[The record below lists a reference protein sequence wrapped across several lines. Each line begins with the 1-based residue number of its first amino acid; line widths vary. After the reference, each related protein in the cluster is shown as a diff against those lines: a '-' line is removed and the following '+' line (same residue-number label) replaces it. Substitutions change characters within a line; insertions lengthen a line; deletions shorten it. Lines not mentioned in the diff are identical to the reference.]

1 MNSSLDRQFIE
12 RAIALAIRH
21 SDDGVHGPFGAVVV
35 RDRSVVGEGWNQ
47 VVAGRDPSAH
57 AEITAI
63 RNACRTLDS
72 HVLAGCTLYSSCEP
86 CPMCLAAIYWARLDR
101 VVFACRAED
110 AARAGFDDAAI
121 LEEIAKPWPERRI
134 PWKELHRESGLRVFE
149 AWLDNPRRVDY

>member
-1 MNSSLDRQFIE
+1 MDSSLDQHYIE

-35 RDRSVVGEGWNQ
+35 RDRTVVGEGWNQ

-63 RNACRTLDS
+63 RNACHTLDT
-72 HVLAGCTLYSSCEP
+72 HVLSGCTLYSSCEP

-110 AARAGFDDAAI
+110 AARAGFDDADI
-121 LEEIAKPWPERRI
+121 LREIALPWRERGI
-134 PWKELHRESGLRVFE
+134 AWSETGRESGLRAFE
-149 AWLDNPRRVDY
+149 AWKENPRRVDY